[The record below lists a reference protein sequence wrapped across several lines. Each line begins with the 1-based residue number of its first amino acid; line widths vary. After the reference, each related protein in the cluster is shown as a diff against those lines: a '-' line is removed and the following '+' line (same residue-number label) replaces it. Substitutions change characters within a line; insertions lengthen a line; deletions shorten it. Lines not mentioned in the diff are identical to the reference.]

1 MGSLGRLN
9 HVRSEGVTA
18 GNETEKVNKR
28 KKFHFDNVYV
38 ENPRLYEDIILYQI
52 GDLSCE
58 SGYTIGEHEQY
69 CYEIS
74 YVVSGKGCFLT
85 DGRSYP
91 VKKGDIFLNKPGE
104 YHNGIADKVDPF
116 RYFYLG
122 YVFQEQKDGHG
133 SLAHIRKMFDQVK
146 NPVLPDKFTIDIPFI
161 NIFSE
166 IINVGG
172 YTDLMIKTYLHQ
184 IVVLA
189 FRNFF
194 EGWEKEYSPQDND
207 QKTKQIVYEVV
218 NYIDTH
224 LYNLAD
230 LSKIAVELGYS
241 YSYLSRIFSLETGL
255 RIQDYYQKKRF
266 EKAVELLKNA
276 DYSITR
282 IAEDLQ
288 YQSIHS
294 FSKAF
299 RKYFGIS
306 PTVYQNLCRKD

>member
-1 MGSLGRLN
+1 MI
-9 HVRSEGVTA
+9 T
-18 GNETEKVNKR
+18 GNEGEKVNTQ
-28 KKFHFDNVYV
+28 KKFHFDNIYM
-38 ENPRLYEDIILYQI
+38 ESHRLYEDIILYQI

-58 SGYTIGEHEQY
+58 SGYTIGDHEQY

-74 YVVSGKGCFLT
+74 YIVSGKGCFYT
-85 DGRSYP
+85 NDRSYQ
-91 VKKGDIFLNKPGE
+91 VKKGDIYLNMPGE
-104 YHNGIADKVDPF
+104 YHNGIADKIDPF

-122 YVFQEQKDGHG
+122 YIFKEQKDGQS
-133 SLAHIRKMFDQVK
+133 SLTHIHKMFDQVK
-146 NPVLPDKFTIDIPFI
+146 NPVLPDKFNIQVPFL

-166 IINVGG
+166 IINVSS

-194 EGWEKEYSPQDND
+194 ESWEKEYIPQGDD
-207 QKTKQIVYEVV
+207 QKSKKMVYKVV

-224 LYNLAD
+224 IYYITD
-230 LSKIAVELGYS
+230 LFKIAVELGYS
-241 YSYLSRIFSLETGL
+241 YSYLSRVFSLETGL
-255 RIQDYYQKKRF
+255 SIQDYYQKKRF
-266 EKAVELLKNA
+266 EKAVELLKNS
-276 DYSITR
+276 DFSITR

-299 RKYFGIS
+299 RKNFGIS
-306 PTVYQNLCRKD
+306 PTVYQDLCKNDK